1 MSDSQQSLAM
11 PQTPK
16 PSGKA
21 LCSERQWAVSGN
33 TLDHSA
39 IREGPHWWE
48 IASSQW
54 QCLRPLNYQDRPSV
68 VVNSEQS
75 VAMPQTTRP
84 SRQVLRDERQCAV
97 SGKALDHTTIRA
109 GTQWWETVSSQWQRL
124 KPLGHQGRPS
134 SGERQRA
141 VSGKAFG
148 HTTIRA
154 GTQWWE
160 TVSGQWQR
168 LKPLGHQGR
177 LSVVRDSM
185 QSVAMP

>member
-11 PQTPK
+11 PQTTK

-39 IREGPHWWE
+39 IREGPQWWE

-68 VVNSEQS
+68 VRNSEES
-75 VAMPQTTRP
+75 VATPQTTRP
-84 SRQVLRDERQCAV
+84 SGQALSDERQRAV
-97 SGKALDHTTIRA
+97 SGNALDHSTIRT
-109 GTQWWETVSSQWQRL
+109 GPQWWEIVRSQWQRL

-134 SGERQRA
+134 
-141 VSGKAFG
+141 VM
-148 HTTIRA
+148 
-154 GTQWWE
+154 
-160 TVSGQWQR
+160 
-168 LKPLGHQGR
+168 
-177 LSVVRDSM
+177 RDRE